1 MVFFDKLL
9 TISSFLRLPFTSS
22 SNFSLI
28 KYIVSSMLTSCN
40 SPLMWL
46 SFVFFVAIHNSS
58 IFFPIFSIYLCNIK
72 IQSLYFRESLKAFPS
87 EAFSKDSFKLEAS
100 RCFLVSCRS
109 LELLLNSLFFLSKK
123 MLYYSWANN
132 NKCNSIKTNN
142 LELQNIKTI
151 DITLWLKNHLHSTLP
166 DPGKKN
172 CFDTF
177 AMLAN
182 NYWGSYRSQTHLL

>member
-1 MVFFDKLL
+1 MLHSCL
-9 TISSFLRLPFTSS
+9 TI
-22 SNFSLI
+22 
-28 KYIVSSMLTSCN
+28 
-40 SPLMWL
+40 
-46 SFVFFVAIHNSS
+46 AIHLWSDFLLYFLFECL
-58 IFFPIFSIYLCNIK
+58 ILLFSFQYFIHVFNIK
-72 IQSLYFRESLKAFPS
+72 IQSSDFRKSLKASSS
-87 EAFSKDSFKLEAS
+87 EAFSKDSSKLEAS

-166 DPGKKN
+166 DPGKK
-172 CFDTF
+172 TVSIP
-177 AMLAN
+177 LR
-182 NYWGSYRSQTHLL
+182 YWLIIIEDPTDHKLIYHRMHLLSGYY